1 MNIIVTPSSINDFKL
16 YEDATVFVV
25 GNSSFCEGYPY
36 SYSCEEILLAIDE
49 AKRLNK
55 KIYINVNKIFQEFE
69 LESLNSFLSLI
80 LSKDIDGLV
89 YTDMAV
95 YQYVKDLGKKNL
107 LIYASQTQIV
117 NKHDAKF
124 YLDLGI
130 KSVLISKE
138 CNLEMI
144 SNIIEYL
151 PHKTIMFAHGYM
163 QIFYSRRKLLENYA
177 LEYNLD
183 INSLVEKYDIKA
195 SEFTRNKQFPLFQ
208 DQNGTIIF
216 SDYVLCSLKYLKELL
231 KLGLDC
237 IWLDGLFLP
246 LDYQLEVLKLYSHI
260 DGLNE
265 EKIKE
270 FINKFNNI
278 PHGDE
283 VLLKED
289 TII

>member
-1 MNIIVTPSSINDFKL
+1 MNIIVTPSSIKDFKL
-16 YEDATVFVV
+16 YEDATIFLV
-25 GNSSFCEGYPY
+25 GNKEYCEGYPY
-36 SYSCEEILLAIDE
+36 SYSIEEMLQAIDE

-55 KIYINVNKIFQEFE
+55 QIYINVNKIFQEFE
-69 LESLNSFLSLI
+69 LDNLNSFLSLI
-80 LSKDIDGLV
+80 TSKNIDGLV

-95 YQYVKDLGKKNL
+95 YQYIKELGKTNL

-130 KSVLISKE
+130 KNVLISKE

-144 SNIIEYL
+144 SNIVEYL
-151 PHKTIMFAHGYM
+151 PQQTIIFAHGYM

-195 SEFTRNKQFPLFQ
+195 SEFTRNKQFPLYQ

-216 SDYVLCSLKYLKELL
+216 SDYVLCSLKYIKELIN
-231 KLGLDC
+231 KGLDS

-246 LDYQLEVLKLYSHI
+246 LDYQLEVLKLYAHI
-260 DGLNE
+260 NELTE
-265 EKIKE
+265 EKINE
-270 FINKFNNI
+270 FMNKFNDI